1 MFSTGKDECPAPVP
15 SLVSPGALLASH
27 TLATQQAPLTP
38 LRLKPHR
45 LWEQPRFVT
54 TTSQELLL
62 QQSSL
67 ILIKSRCS
75 LKTTVATKIPRT
87 SPPAKSRAPERSKD
101 FHKKTPNPLGSNRVG
116 LQKQKNAFDTDPYVM
131 KRNDPLSLIAQKGT
145 TQLNKPNSS
154 AYTQR
159 RGLHLHKQLLAHWWI
174 EK

>member
-1 MFSTGKDECPAPVP
+1 MPSTCPQ
-15 SLVSPGALLASH
+15 PGVTRSTLASH

-38 LRLKPHR
+38 LRLKPHW

>member
-1 MFSTGKDECPAPVP
+1 MPSTCPQ
-15 SLVSPGALLASH
+15 PGVTRSTLASH

-38 LRLKPHR
+38 LQLKPHR

-75 LKTTVATKIPRT
+75 LKTTVATKTPRT
-87 SPPAKSRAPERSKD
+87 LPPAKSRAPERSKD

-159 RGLHLHKQLLAHWWI
+159 RGLHLHKQLLAHRWR